1 MSIFDRTEI
10 YELVGLY
17 IQWKLEKILQ
27 KSNFRLYRDDGIDLL
42 RNLNGQQTS
51 KVSKDIIRIF
61 KDIGFSLEIETNFKK
76 ANFLDETFHLL

>member
-1 MSIFDRTEI
+1 MGIFDRTEI

>member
-17 IQWKLEKILQ
+17 IQWKLEKKLQ

-51 KVSKDIIRIF
+51 KVSKDIIIIF
-61 KDIGFSLEIETNFKK
+61 KDIGFSLEIEN
-76 ANFLDETFHLL
+76 

>member
-1 MSIFDRTEI
+1 MGIFDRTEI

-51 KVSKDIIRIF
+51 KVSKDIIIIF
-61 KDIGFSLEIETNFKK
+61 KDIGFSLEIEN
-76 ANFLDETFHLL
+76 